1 MQILVNTDNNIEGRD
16 ALTAHVTGVLEGAFS
31 RFRDRIT
38 RIEVHLGDENGHKSG
53 QHDKRCMLEARLEG
67 RPPTAVTHN
76 AETVDQAI
84 HGAADKLE
92 RALETILGRLRD
104 RR

>member
-1 MQILVNTDNNIEGRD
+1 MQILVNTDNNIEGRER
-16 ALTAHVTGVLEGAFS
+16 LTAHVTGVLEGAFD

-38 RIEVHLGDENGHKSG
+38 RIEVHLSDENGGKTG
-53 QHDKRCMLEARLEG
+53 QDDKRCMLEARLEG
-67 RPPTAVTHN
+67 RQPTAVTHN
-76 AETVDQAI
+76 AESLDQAI

-92 RALETILGRLRD
+92 RALESILGRLRD